1 VSIREQARS
10 LRVAIVDDEPAVR
23 VGLRRL
29 CGALGVEA
37 TAYESGHFFLDA
49 LRNGA
54 TPDCVLLDMHMPEMN
69 GLEVQRRMAEFTDR
83 VAVLA
88 ITADD
93 SPETSIRWL
102 AHGAL
107 ACLRKPIGVDELM
120 TLFASVIE
128 WRTRS
133 RVA

>member
-1 VSIREQARS
+1 MNEQTRA
-10 LRVAIVDDEPAVR
+10 LRIAIVDDEPAVR

-29 CGALGVEA
+29 CGALGVQA
-37 TAYESGHFFLDA
+37 TAYESGPLFLA
-49 LRNGA
+49 TLRDGVM
-54 TPDCVLLDMHMPEMN
+54 PDCVLLDLHMPEMN

-83 VAVLA
+83 VAVIA

-93 SPETSIRWL
+93 SPETSVRWL

-107 ACLRKPIGVDELM
+107 ACLRKPIGVDELTM
-120 TLFASVIE
+120 LFESVIE
-128 WRTRS
+128 WQTRS

>member
-1 VSIREQARS
+1 MPVNEQMRG

-29 CGALGVEA
+29 CCALGVEA
-37 TAYESGHFFLDA
+37 TAYETGHLFLDA
-49 LRNGA
+49 LHEGA
-54 TPDCVLLDMHMPEMN
+54 TPDCVLLDMHMPAMT
-69 GLEVQRRMAEFTDR
+69 GLEVQRRMAEFTEH
-83 VAVLA
+83 VAVIA

-93 SPETSIRWL
+93 SPETSVRWL
-102 AHGAL
+102 ARGAL

-120 TLFASVIE
+120 VLFASVIE

>member
-1 VSIREQARS
+1 VSVSEQART

-37 TAYESGHFFLDA
+37 TAYESGPLFLEA
-49 LRNGA
+49 LHGGV
-54 TPDCVLLDMHMPEMN
+54 PHDCVLLDMHMPEMS
-69 GLEVQRRMAEFTDR
+69 GLEVQRRMAELTDR

-102 AHGAL
+102 ARGAL
-107 ACLRKPIGVDELM
+107 ACLRKPIGVDELVM
-120 TLFASVIE
+120 LLANVIE

-133 RVA
+133 RGG

>member
-1 VSIREQARS
+1 MTLNEQTRR
-10 LRVAIVDDEPAVR
+10 LRIAIVDDEPAVR
-23 VGLRRL
+23 TGLRRL
-29 CGALGVEA
+29 CRALGVEA
-37 TAYESGHFFLDA
+37 TAYETGSLFLDV
-49 LRNGA
+49 LREGA
-54 TPDCVLLDMHMPEMN
+54 PLDCVLLDMHMPEMS

-83 VAVLA
+83 VAVIA

-102 AHGAL
+102 ARGAL

-128 WRTRS
+128 WQTRS